1 MTRRKLVFFPAADP
15 RSNPRPVWSA
25 YHFATV
31 ASGAGLEAEV
41 RLAGDAVRIAQPDGV
56 EDTST
61 GEEARHKALQGA
73 PPTSSPFDRRA
84 WTPVSVSKVQMNSIG
99 GVRSSLA
106 DILTEVADGRSEFI
120 YLG

>member
-1 MTRRKLVFFPAADP
+1 MTRRKLVFFAAADP

-56 EDTST
+56 EDTPT
-61 GEEARHKALQGA
+61 GEEARHKALKGA
-73 PPTSSPFDRRA
+73 TAPFL
-84 WTPVSVSKVQMNSIG
+84 VS
-99 GVRSSLA
+99 L
-106 DILTEVADGRSEFI
+106 
-120 YLG
+120 